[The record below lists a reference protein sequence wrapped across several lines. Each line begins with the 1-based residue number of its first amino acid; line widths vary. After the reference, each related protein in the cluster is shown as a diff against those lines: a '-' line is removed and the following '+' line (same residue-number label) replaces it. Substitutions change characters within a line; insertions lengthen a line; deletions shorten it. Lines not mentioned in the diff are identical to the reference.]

1 MIHSPGVLS
10 GFVIHYNY
18 CRLFRTGYAEA
29 LAKFSAARFAR
40 LYPLF
45 LFFLIFSFAADD
57 TYLADHFDQ
66 AIGFYLTLTQSWF
79 YRQINGHLLLLY
91 TFGLSWSISTE
102 MFFYLIY
109 VLIVPVFATLRSPRQ
124 ALIGTI
130 VFVLVATAIFLLLAD
145 HVGNILHTA
154 DRIFPDYVSIESN
167 FRDSFYRWLFYFSP
181 YIRVFEFIA
190 GCFAAQLFLQLS
202 DRKIT
207 RAEWRLGQIVFWLSL
222 CGLIAYGYFQRMGWP
237 AAVARYGHF
246 ASENFGCAPEI
257 AALIFCVSR
266 YDTVF
271 SRWLGGWL
279 LVTLGETSYSI
290 YIVHT
295 WTLKLFARGPMP
307 ANTLTMFG
315 GALRFVLGILFT
327 LIVSSATYRLIE
339 VPSRRWLRHWSG
351 ILIER
356 IFHNQKMMLPD
367 WLTRIRA
374 GWATGVLGVLC
385 LAAFCAAVQ
394 FSSPLLA
401 RYRPGMRVSEATY
414 GWSCVDSKYLNTVK
428 KGNATSSV
436 RETCNFTNQCE
447 YLVDV
452 ARLNDVAPD
461 CGKDFTVTYKCT
473 TEAAPVTA
481 ALPGEANGNSVLL
494 KCD

>member
-1 MIHSPGVLS
+1 
-10 GFVIHYNY
+10 
-18 CRLFRTGYAEA
+18 
-29 LAKFSAARFAR
+29 
-40 LYPLF
+40 
-45 LFFLIFSFAADD
+45 
-57 TYLADHFDQ
+57 
-66 AIGFYLTLTQSWF
+66 
-79 YRQINGHLLLLY
+79 
-91 TFGLSWSISTE
+91 
-102 MFFYLIY
+102 
-109 VLIVPVFATLRSPRQ
+109 
-124 ALIGTI
+124 
-130 VFVLVATAIFLLLAD
+130 LAD

-279 LVTLGETSYSI
+279 LVTLDETSYSI
-290 YIVHT
+290 YIV
-295 WTLKLFARGPMP
+295 
-307 ANTLTMFG
+307 
-315 GALRFVLGILFT
+315 
-327 LIVSSATYRLIE
+327 
-339 VPSRRWLRHWSG
+339 
-351 ILIER
+351 
-356 IFHNQKMMLPD
+356 
-367 WLTRIRA
+367 
-374 GWATGVLGVLC
+374 
-385 LAAFCAAVQ
+385 
-394 FSSPLLA
+394 
-401 RYRPGMRVSEATY
+401 